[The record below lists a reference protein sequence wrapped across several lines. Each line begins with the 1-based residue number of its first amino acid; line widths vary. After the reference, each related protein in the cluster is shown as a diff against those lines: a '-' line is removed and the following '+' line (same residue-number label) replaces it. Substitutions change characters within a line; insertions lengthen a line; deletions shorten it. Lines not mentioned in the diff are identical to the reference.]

1 VVADHVATG
10 QQGLPV
16 GRVGLEPTTQGS
28 GGLDWMAISAGHDV
42 SCRVVQV
49 SRSSRSAR
57 VRLELFVVRRSVPHR
72 VTTDASRASDEG
84 WPELVMCDDG

>member
-1 VVADHVATG
+1 
-10 QQGLPV
+10 
-16 GRVGLEPTTQGS
+16 VGLEPTTQGS

-84 WPELVMCDDG
+84 RPELVMCDDG